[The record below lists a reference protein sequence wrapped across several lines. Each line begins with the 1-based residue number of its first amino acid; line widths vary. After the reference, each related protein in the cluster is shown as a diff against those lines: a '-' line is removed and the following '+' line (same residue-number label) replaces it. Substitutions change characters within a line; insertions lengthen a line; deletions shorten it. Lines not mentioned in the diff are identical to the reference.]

1 MSNVKQ
7 IKNINRDYLVK
18 LDIKSSSIFGDTL
31 KFYITDDKTSNIF
44 VQLLINMSD
53 NPIINKFV
61 ILENASD
68 YKMTLNIVKPNNEP
82 KSIEGRLLNEEEAI
96 FLFDLKNDCKDI
108 LGDYLCELY
117 VTCNVNEHEEASTS
131 DSFKYK
137 VEKSILNNLD
147 ETIKKD
153 ADFPIVKK
161 LLERINQSNDADLW
175 DLRDVKSV
183 INIASQKMGF
193 AEKINTNMIQG
204 KIINNATDDNYGLV
218 DSNVDGYLVTD
229 FIPVN
234 ATDHYTITNSECFV
248 MCVGYNSNKEPLRTY
263 YPSNKIWGTS
273 QNPEIKQYYWTIE
286 NIPPDVSYIKIC
298 FNLFFTDSITINK
311 DIR

>member
-18 LDIKSSSIFGDTL
+18 LDIKSASVSGD
-31 KFYITDDKTSNIF
+31 KINFYITDDKTSNIY
-44 VQLLINMSD
+44 VQLLINMSN

-68 YKMTLNIVKPNNEP
+68 YEMVLHIVKPNNEP
-82 KSIEGRLLNEEEAI
+82 KLIEGKILSEEEAI
-96 FLFDLKNDCKDI
+96 FLFDLENDCKDI
-108 LGDYLCELY
+108 LGDYQCELY
-117 VTCNVNEHEEASTS
+117 VTCKVDNRNEASTS
-131 DSFKYK
+131 DSFTYTVK
-137 VEKSILNNLD
+137 KSILNNLD
-147 ETIKKD
+147 EPIKKD

-204 KIINNATDDNYGLV
+204 KIINNATDDNYGLI

-234 ATDHYTITNSECFV
+234 AADHYTITNSECLV
-248 MCVGYNSNKEPLRTY
+248 ACVGYNSNKEPLITY

-273 QNPEIKQYYWTIE
+273 QDPEMKLYYWTIE

-298 FNLFFTDSITINK
+298 FNLFFTDSITISK
-311 DIR
+311 DLR